1 VTGGDRE
8 IGMAELALADQQRV
22 RYKTAL
28 VLIARSVCLLLPNPQ
43 PGGLS
48 WQLDSAAEVG
58 GNTA

>member
-1 VTGGDRE
+1 
-8 IGMAELALADQQRV
+8 MAELALDDQQRV
-22 RYKTAL
+22 RYTTAL

-48 WQLDSAAEVG
+48 WQFDLAAEVG